1 MTTVVIVS
9 VIAHNIGFAVG
20 FGVGIYYT
28 SKVIAEGKVKN
39 VKYTG

>member
-1 MTTVVIVS
+1 MTTIAIVAVAIITFVV
-9 VIAHNIGFAVG
+9 GFAA
-20 FGVGIYYT
+20 GVYYT

>member
-1 MTTVVIVS
+1 MTTIAIVAVAIVAFVV
-9 VIAHNIGFAVG
+9 GFAS
-20 FGVGIYYT
+20 GIYYT